1 MTVNRSRI
9 SGKIFTFVEN
19 VPSFDGKEYFV
30 LCRDEFG
37 NKYFCQPEKWEA
49 GAIQDSLPDGFH
61 STVTGNS
68 PTQEKLDLFLSLFHG
83 REDVCAKGYFNKDGK
98 VGYTPFCGNEWNRG
112 LCHKPKIKCA
122 ECTNRRFIPLS
133 ASLIRD
139 HLQGKKLFGSYPMR
153 PDDTTWFLA
162 LDFDEDDWQ
171 KNVSAFRETC
181 KQYNIIPAVERSR
194 SGNGAHIWFFFKQPV
209 STKEARRFGSGLLTQ
224 TMSYR
229 HELDFASYDRM
240 FPSQDTMPKGG
251 FGNLI
256 ALPFQG
262 NAQKDGNSL
271 FIDENFIPYADQWAF
286 LSGLPRIS
294 EIELNVCNQK
304 LNIQSDLGLLV
315 STDEDTPWGTP
326 KLATDLQPGDFPQN
340 INLVLSNILYIPK
353 AGLSDKA
360 IDRFKR
366 LAAFRN
372 SVFARNQAMR
382 LPVYN
387 IPRIIDC
394 SELYSNYIGL
404 PRGCLNEAAEILND
418 HFVVYSIDDKR
429 NNGNP
434 ISVTFNG
441 ELRPEQ
447 LSAAEAL
454 MANETGVLSATTAFG
469 KTVIAAWLINQRQ
482 VNTLVLVSS
491 SALLTQWKSAL
502 EKFLIFDEIPQ
513 PDQPKKRGR
522 KKKFS
527 AIGLLGSGKDSLNGI
542 VDVAIIQSLFE
553 GDEKKVKDLVRNYGM
568 VICDECHHVAAFSFE
583 KVLKSVTAKYIYGL
597 SATPKRQDGHDP
609 IIFMQCGPIR
619 YLVDPRS
626 QALKHGFEHFII
638 PRFTKTRIE
647 DKEAIQS
654 IYSDLYQNDAR
665 NEMIIRDVLEVY
677 EKGRTPILLT
687 ERKEHAELLASKLIL
702 QVEKLFLLIGSD
714 SVKEKREK
722 LEQLHSLSADEHFV
736 IVATGKYIGEGF
748 DEPRLDT
755 LFLCMPIAWK
765 GTLAQYAG
773 RLHRNYDGKRDVQ
786 IWDYVDL
793 NIPVLERMYH
803 KRMKGYADLGYRIQN
818 CSGSEET
825 GMIYN
830 DSTYKNVFRNDVS
843 SFRHEA
849 VVSCPV
855 ITPAKLKS
863 LVSLL
868 QTNEI
873 SNMILITQPVELY
886 KPEQQD
892 QIRYMTNMISEKG
905 VQVLFDEN
913 EKKRFAVF
921 DRRVVWYG
929 NISFYGFTLKDAAAL
944 RIENTDLASE
954 LLKPYEFR
962 LSTIYSADD
971 PPKLF

>member
-1 MTVNRSRI
+1 MNKSRI
-9 SGKIFTFVEN
+9 SGKNYTFVEN
-19 VPSFDGKEYFV
+19 VPSIDGKEFFV
-30 LCRDEFG
+30 LCHDESG
-37 NKYFCQPEKWEA
+37 NKFFCQPDQWEA
-49 GAIQDSLPDGFH
+49 GVIQDSLPNGFQPTVRGS
-61 STVTGNS
+61 ST
-68 PTQEKLDLFLSLFHG
+68 TQEKLELFLSLFRG
-83 REDVCAKGYFNKDGK
+83 REDVCAKGYFRKDGG
-98 VGYTPFCGNEWNRG
+98 VGYTPFCGNEWSKGICR
-112 LCHKPKIKCA
+112 KPKVKCA
-122 ECTNRRFIPLS
+122 ECTNRKFIPLS
-133 ASLIRD
+133 ANIVRD
-139 HLQGKKLFGSYPMR
+139 HLVGRTLVGSYPMR
-153 PDDTTWFLA
+153 PDDTTWFLV
-162 LDFDEDDWQ
+162 LDFDEEDWQ
-171 KNVSAFRETC
+171 QNVSAFRETC
-181 KQYNIIPAVERSR
+181 KYYNIIPAVERSR
-194 SGNGAHIWFFFKQPV
+194 SGNGAHIWFFFEQPV
-209 STKEARRFGSGLLTQ
+209 AAKEARRFGSGLLTK
-224 TMSYR
+224 TMSNR

-256 ALPFQG
+256 VLPFQG
-262 NAQKDGNSL
+262 NAQKNGNSL

-286 LSGLPRIS
+286 LSGLPRIT
-294 EIELNVCNQK
+294 ENELIVWNQK
-304 LNIQSDLGLLV
+304 LNTQSDLGLLAAA
-315 STDEDTPWGTP
+315 DEDAPWESP
-326 KLATDLQPGDFPQN
+326 KPAADLQQEDFPQRL
-340 INLVLSNILYIPK
+340 NLVLSNMLYIPK

-372 SVFARNQAMR
+372 PIFARNQAMR
-382 LPVYN
+382 LPVQN

-394 SELYSNYIGL
+394 SELYSNHLGL
-404 PRGCLNEAAEILND
+404 PRGCMNEVAEILND
-418 HFVVYSIDDKR
+418 HFVPFSIDDKR
-429 NNGNP
+429 NTGNP
-434 ISVTFNG
+434 IPVSFIG

-447 LSAAEAL
+447 ISAAEAL
-454 MANETGVLSATTAFG
+454 LTNEIGVLSATTAFG
-469 KTVIAAWLINQRQ
+469 KTVIAAWLIGQRQ

-502 EKFLIFDEIPQ
+502 EKFLNFDAIPQ
-513 PDQPKKRGR
+513 PEQPKKRGR

-542 VDVAIIQSLFE
+542 VDIAIIQSLFE
-553 GDEKKVKDLVRNYGM
+553 GDEKNVKDLVRSYGM

-583 KVLKSVTAKYIYGL
+583 KIMKSVTAKYIYGL

-654 IYSDLYQNDAR
+654 IYSELYQNDAR
-665 NEMIIRDVLEVY
+665 NEMIVRDVLNAY

-687 ERKEHAELLASKLIL
+687 ERKEHAELLAAKL
-702 QVEKLFLLIGSD
+702 VFHTENLFLLIGSD

-722 LEQLHSLSADEHFV
+722 LEQLHSLSTEDRFI

-786 IWDYVDL
+786 VWDYVDL

-803 KRMKGYADLGYRIQN
+803 KRLKGYSDLGYRVQN
-818 CSGSEET
+818 YSGLEDP
-825 GMIYN
+825 GMIYGNPIYKKVFDN
-830 DSTYKNVFRNDVS
+830 DLT
-843 SFRHEA
+843 SFRHETII
-849 VVSCPV
+849 SCPV
-855 ITPAKLKS
+855 LIPAKLKP
-863 LVSLL
+863 LISLL

-873 SNMILITQPVELY
+873 SNMFLITQPVEAY
-886 KPEQQD
+886 KTEQQD
-892 QIRYMTNMISEKG
+892 QIRSMLEVISENG
-905 VQVLFDEN
+905 CQVLFEEN
-913 EKKRFAVF
+913 EKKRFAIF
-921 DRRVVWYG
+921 DRRIVWYG
-929 NISFYGFTLKDAAAL
+929 NISFYGFTPKDAAVL
-944 RIENTDLASE
+944 RLENTDLAGE
-954 LLKPYEFR
+954 LVKPYT
-962 LSTIYSADD
+962 LQSTAYFSSDD